1 MNIYPKN
8 EYVNIYDSRPQVPAG
23 YESETRP
30 LMPPSSKSYNEADMT
45 PKASSGG
52 FFRGLGKSNSSSQ
65 GNLRGLM
72 QSGSRENI
80 APRSTVTP
88 QRGLLQP
95 IQPPLPRSQTLG
107 NLLVCGSGNAG
118 GRPSSELDHRNA
130 RERFYKS
137 IGLKGSTSS
146 VFSSKKGTHGSTSE
160 QFEHS
165 SSTDTLG
172 NQETAQKY
180 TRRNDLRGNLV
191 YMPSMEVLAGS
202 NEDKW
207 VMVDGFEHREVRNHP
222 VTYLSRHLSPYPR
235 PLNSPFMHPT
245 VLFKN
250 PHHHVLPLP
259 SLVPVYST
267 CSSTHTS
274 VIYLFKHSH
283 PYALSLPPLTPARER
298 TLTPPLLQIS
308 KAMPTNFWLGRFV
321 TLSDRFHHSDDEVIL
336 NNPSSSSGIQD
347 QIPTYDFSHSNA
359 HLLSDDDEED
369 NPAERR
375 RVQRVFMT
383 LTKVCSTEEA
393 RKSLH
398 VFWKEYAR
406 KFGFPGPNSM
416 MRMGGLSASTSVSSG
431 LNIKAAAGDSQSVR
445 SGLNVTA
452 AAGDAQSVRSVLSE
466 RPSVRSGLNV
476 SAAAGVGGGGASV
489 RSGLSER
496 PSVSSGLNVSA
507 AAGVGVGLR
516 QGKDAAAGIVGLGHG
531 QPATPASVRL
541 GETETAAFGG
551 PGLGEEKPA
560 APRVGLGQ
568 GKEKESEAPAPT
580 PAPTP
585 TQVQTETQKQKGKE
599 PLKEVKS
606 CEGLSAG
613 VGEGGKGSVRKG
625 MFSRLRGLRR
635 SLAGSDE

>member
-1 MNIYPKN
+1 
-8 EYVNIYDSRPQVPAG
+8 
-23 YESETRP
+23 
-30 LMPPSSKSYNEADMT
+30 
-45 PKASSGG
+45 
-52 FFRGLGKSNSSSQ
+52 
-65 GNLRGLM
+65 
-72 QSGSRENI
+72 
-80 APRSTVTP
+80 
-88 QRGLLQP
+88 
-95 IQPPLPRSQTLG
+95 
-107 NLLVCGSGNAG
+107 
-118 GRPSSELDHRNA
+118 
-130 RERFYKS
+130 
-137 IGLKGSTSS
+137 
-146 VFSSKKGTHGSTSE
+146 
-160 QFEHS
+160 
-165 SSTDTLG
+165 
-172 NQETAQKY
+172 
-180 TRRNDLRGNLV
+180 
-191 YMPSMEVLAGS
+191 
-202 NEDKW
+202 
-207 VMVDGFEHREVRNHP
+207 
-222 VTYLSRHLSPYPR
+222 
-235 PLNSPFMHPT
+235 
-245 VLFKN
+245 
-250 PHHHVLPLP
+250 
-259 SLVPVYST
+259 
-267 CSSTHTS
+267 
-274 VIYLFKHSH
+274 
-283 PYALSLPPLTPARER
+283 
-298 TLTPPLLQIS
+298 
-308 KAMPTNFWLGRFV
+308 MPTNFWLGRFV

-452 AAGDAQSVRSVLSE
+452 AASDARSVRSVLSE

-507 AAGVGVGLR
+507 AAGVGVGVGLR

-580 PAPTP
+580 PAPTSI
-585 TQVQTETQKQKGKE
+585 QVQTETQKQKGKE